1 MFVEQERQL
10 DLIQKNENGRPRQ
23 LGISGPASVPAGGH
37 VGPREDV
44 DYLQE
49 GIASLKSA
57 RDEFAHTEETLR
69 GLARGWLVL
78 RVIRRRVAE

>member
-1 MFVEQERQL
+1 MEGPVNWASV
-10 DLIQKNENGRPRQ
+10 DLLLSQ
-23 LGISGPASVPAGGH
+23 LGDMLD
-37 VGPREDV
+37 PREDV

>member
-1 MFVEQERQL
+1 MEGPVNWASV
-10 DLIQKNENGRPRQ
+10 DLLLSQ
-23 LGISGPASVPAGGH
+23 LGDMLD
-37 VGPREDV
+37 PREDV

-49 GIASLKSA
+49 GITSLKSA
-57 RDEFAHTEETLR
+57 HDEFAHTEETLR

>member
-1 MFVEQERQL
+1 MEGPVNWASV
-10 DLIQKNENGRPRQ
+10 DLLLSQ
-23 LGISGPASVPAGGH
+23 LGDMLD
-37 VGPREDV
+37 PREDV

-49 GIASLKSA
+49 GIASLKSV